1 MEVLIVSIEEK
12 LLNDFQTLPQD
23 KKIEVLD
30 FIDFLKSKNENKL
43 ENTMDSIINENHEAL
58 KELSKQ

>member
-1 MEVLIVSIEEK
+1 MSIEEK